1 MTVNA
6 TKRVLQASREGAA
19 RHSGGDAADDVSA
32 ELTRTILGVDR
43 FFRAERGGGDG
54 GTLDEEGLVP
64 VHWSPLEPV
73 EVHGWEDA
81 KTRLR
86 NAAERASVLPKPY
99 ERDWLTEQALAML
112 TLTRWLAG
120 EALAYEEVVA
130 GALRVDP
137 RPPDERAVR
146 HAIERR
152 ARALADAGYA
162 SFAAYQDE
170 DRVAPDDVAGV
181 TQELIAAARARTEA
195 RLPTLR
201 LPSDTIGV
209 EAVSGTPFSAYCD
222 YPGRKVWINT
232 DIPLTRAA
240 LKHLVAHEAYP
251 GHDAHMGHRDA
262 LVRAGEMLPDGA
274 LVVTNTASSALFEGI
289 AECGLDLLEWRTER
303 GDGVAWAH
311 DRLEWLASIEVAHGL
326 NTGRMDAAE
335 AEQLLRDWCDADDA
349 WIDAKIRFVTHAVRA
364 PFVYGYWWGGTAVGR
379 WWRSVRASE
388 RDSAVR
394 HLYDRMHSPSTLAA
408 HASGTASSAPLAG
421 VAAREGEVLQHVD

>member
-1 MTVNA
+1 MTVSRTTMA
-6 TKRVLQASREGAA
+6 TQASGGVAA
-19 RHSGGDAADDVSA
+19 GGRTDAAIDVSS

-43 FFRAERGGGDG
+43 YFRTERGGGDG
-54 GTLDEEGLVP
+54 GKLDAEGLVP

-81 KTRLR
+81 KGRLR
-86 NAAERASVLPKPY
+86 RVAERASVLPSPY

-112 TLTRWLAG
+112 TLTRWLSA

-137 RPPDERAVR
+137 RPPDARTVR

-152 ARALADAGYA
+152 ARAVADAGYE
-162 SFAAYQDE
+162 SFAAYQE
-170 DRVAPDDVAGV
+170 EERVAPDDVSRV

-201 LPSDTIGV
+201 LPSDIIGV

-303 GDGVAWAH
+303 GDRVAWAH

-326 NTGRMDAAE
+326 NTGRMDAAA
-335 AEQLLRDWCDADDA
+335 AERLLRDWCDADDA
-349 WIDAKIRFVTHAVRA
+349 WIDAKLRFVTHAVRA

-379 WWRSVRASE
+379 WWRRVGAWE
-388 RDSAVR
+388 RDAAVR

-408 HASGTASSAPLAG
+408 HAAGTASSVPFAG
-421 VAAREGEVLQHVD
+421 AAAKAEEVPNHVG